1 MHTKIIIIVQKS
13 DTMIWQME
21 ENCNASTFFTVQI
34 LLVIFAG
41 WGSTDTKPLTQQLK
55 EAITQNFN
63 RQMKQNHI
71 FKKILI

>member
-1 MHTKIIIIVQKS
+1 MPLP
-13 DTMIWQME
+13 
-21 ENCNASTFFTVQI
+21 FFAVQI

-41 WGSTDTKPLTQQLK
+41 CGSTDTKPLTKQLK

-71 FKKILI
+71 LKKILI